1 MAGKG
6 SLEKV
11 MGDIF
16 ISYAS
21 EDRPA
26 ALRVAEALK
35 RHGWAVWWDPDIA
48 PGDVWDELIEQ
59 KLAAASC
66 VVVLWSGTSVHKQ
79 WVKAEAS
86 EAQARGILVPVL
98 IEDVKPPLAFC
109 QIQAAHLA
117 DWRGEREHCG
127 FQQLLCTVCRL
138 VDSRASLICGPRQ
151 AWREPPFAD
160 VRAAGDMIYGTPVA
174 GSAEPSPAQAIVSS
188 GNLFMPPR
196 PHADVLAPQPPKRW
210 IDARKDVIGGAAAFV
225 LLGAVLGYVLHEP
238 LHLLLGI
245 L

>member
-1 MAGKG
+1 VMAGKG

-26 ALRVAEALK
+26 AERVAAALK

-48 PGDVWDELIEQ
+48 PGDIWDELIEQ
-59 KLAAASC
+59 KLATASC

-86 EAQARGILVPVL
+86 EAQARGILVPFL

-138 VDSRASLICGPRQ
+138 VESRASLICGPRQ
-151 AWREPPFAD
+151 SWREPPFAD
-160 VRAAGDMIYGTPVA
+160 DRAAGDMIYGTPVA
-174 GSAEPSPAQAIVSS
+174 RSAEPSPAQAAPPT
-188 GNLFMPPR
+188 GLPFMPLR
-196 PHADVLAPQPPKRW
+196 PSAGVLAPQRLKPK
-210 IDARKDVIGGAAAFV
+210 ARTGKGVAGVAALV
-225 LLGAVLGYVLHEP
+225 LLGAALGYALHES
-238 LHLLLGI
+238 LDLLLSG
-245 L
+245 